1 MCVVG
6 EGVWVGGSSSQQ
18 LGGGG
23 GGGLC
28 IAKHIIGGVIGDNI
42 VQVTVE
48 SSNAEPIPCYN
59 YSSSSCMR

>member
-1 MCVVG
+1 M
-6 EGVWVGGSSSQQ
+6 GVLASNWG
-18 LGGGG
+18 GGGG